1 MLLRG
6 LVCCLLWTVVLVPSA
21 EARGLRLGFSDSAF
35 AEAPG
40 SRDPWLD
47 RAVASGSD
55 IVRINSSW
63 ASMAPA
69 RPARPADPADPAYR
83 WETLDGAVKA
93 ARARGLDV
101 IIGLAAAP
109 RWAEGPGRPAG
120 AGPGTWRPA
129 AAPYGAFA
137 RALARRYS
145 GSYPDPGRSGAKL
158 PRVGSYLPWNEPNL
172 SNSITPQ
179 WVRRDGR
186 FHASSP
192 VIYRRLLNAF
202 ARGVK
207 AVDRRNLVLAG
218 ATAPFGDTAPDD
230 GVPPARIPPAQF
242 VRKLLSRRT
251 VFDVLAHHPY
261 SIRGPRSPALNRDD
275 VSIADLAK
283 LRRPLRR
290 AQRSGRISPR
300 GPKRLWVTE
309 VSWDSSP
316 PDPRGVPEA
325 RHARWL
331 QEAFYVLWRSGVDT
345 ILWFQVRDQAPE
357 PSFGATNQSGVYLRD
372 GTPKLAQRSFA
383 FPLVIDR
390 RRRSPL
396 RAWTRAPAAGTLV
409 FERRTRRG
417 WRSVARVRV
426 RRHQVILRKVPSA
439 PRGTRFRARVGGA
452 TSLAW
457 RS

>member
-21 EARGLRLGFSDSAF
+21 EARGLRLGFLDSVF
-35 AEAPG
+35 TEPG

-55 IVRINSSW
+55 IVRLSSGW
-63 ASMAPA
+63 AGIAPA
-69 RPARPADPADPAYR
+69 RPADPADPADPAYR
-83 WETLDGAVKA
+83 WESLDESVKA

-101 IIGLAAAP
+101 IVSLTGAP
-109 RWAEGPGRPAG
+109 RWAEGPGRPAD
-120 AGPGTWRPA
+120 AGPGTWRPSA
-129 AAPYGAFA
+129 KPYGAFA

-145 GSYPDPGRSGAKL
+145 GSYPDPERPGATL
-158 PRVGSYLPWNEPNL
+158 PRVRHYLPWNEPNL
-172 SNSITPQ
+172 STYITPQ
-179 WVRRDGR
+179 WVRRGGR

-218 ATAPFGDTAPDD
+218 ATSPFGDTAPGGDK
-230 GVPPARIPPAQF
+230 IPPAQF

-261 SIRGPRSPALNRDD
+261 SVRGPRSPALNRDD
-275 VSIADLAK
+275 VSVADLAK

-300 GPKRLWVTE
+300 GGKRLWVTE
-309 VSWDSSP
+309 FSWDSSP
-316 PDPRGVPEA
+316 PDPLGVPAA

-345 ILWFQVRDQAPE
+345 IAWFQVRDQAPE
-357 PSFGATNQSGVYLRD
+357 PSFAATSQSGVYFRD
-372 GTPKLAQRSFA
+372 GRPKLAQRSFA

-390 RRRSPL
+390 RRRKPL

-417 WRSVARVRV
+417 WRPVVRVRV
-426 RRHQVILRKVPSA
+426 RRHQVILRRVPSA

-452 TSLAW
+452 TSLPW

>member
-6 LVCCLLWTVVLVPSA
+6 LVCCLLWTVVVVPSA
-21 EARGLRLGFSDSAF
+21 EARGLDLGFFDSAF
-35 AEAPG
+35 TQAPV
-40 SRDPWLD
+40 SRDPVLD
-47 RAVASGSD
+47 RTVASGSD
-55 IVRINSSW
+55 IVRINSGW
-63 ASMAPA
+63 AGIAPA
-69 RPARPADPADPAYR
+69 RPADPTDPADPAYR
-83 WETLDGAVKA
+83 WETLDAGVKA

-101 IIGLAAAP
+101 IVGLTGAP
-109 RWAEGPGRPAG
+109 RWAEGPGRPAD

-145 GSYPDPGRSGAKL
+145 GSYPDPDRPGAKL
-158 PRVGSYLPWNEPNL
+158 PRVRNYLPWNEPNL
-172 SNSITPQ
+172 STYITPQ
-179 WVRRDGR
+179 WVRRGGR
-186 FHASSP
+186 FQATSP

-202 ARGVK
+202 AGGVK
-207 AVDRRNLVLAG
+207 AVDRRNLVVAG
-218 ATAPFGDTAPDD
+218 ATAPFGDAAPGGD
-230 GVPPARIPPAQF
+230 RIPPAQF

-251 VFDVLAHHPY
+251 VFDVLSHHPY
-261 SIRGPRSPALNRDD
+261 SVRGPRSPAFNRDD
-275 VSIADLAK
+275 VSIADIAK

-300 GPKRLWVTE
+300 GRKRLWVTE

-316 PDPRGVPEA
+316 PDPRGVPAA

-345 ILWFQVRDQAPE
+345 ITWFQVRDQAPE
-357 PSFGATNQSGVYLRD
+357 PSFAATYQSGVYLRD

-390 RRRSPL
+390 TRRKPL

-409 FERRTRRG
+409 FERRTRSG
-417 WRSVARVRV
+417 WRAVESVRV
-426 RRHQVILRKVPSA
+426 RRHQVILRRVPSA
-439 PRGTRFRARVGGA
+439 PRGTRFRARVGAA
-452 TSLAW
+452 TSLPW

>member
-21 EARGLRLGFSDSAF
+21 EARGLRLGFIDRAF
-35 AEAPG
+35 GQAPG
-40 SRDPWLD
+40 SRDPVLD

-55 IVRINSSW
+55 IVRIQSTW
-63 ASMAPA
+63 AGIAPA
-69 RPARPADPADPAYR
+69 RPADPTDPADPAYR

-101 IIGLAAAP
+101 IVGLSAAP

-120 AGPGTWRPA
+120 ANSGTWRPA

-158 PRVGSYLPWNEPNL
+158 PRVRSYLPWNEPNL
-172 SNSITPQ
+172 SDFLGPQ

-207 AVDRRNLVLAG
+207 AVDRRNLVVAG
-218 ATAPFGDTAPDD
+218 ATAPFGDTAPGGDRD
-230 GVPPARIPPAQF
+230 RIPPAQF

-261 SIRGPRSPALNRDD
+261 SVRGPRSPASNRDD
-275 VSIADLAK
+275 VSVADLGK

-300 GPKRLWVTE
+300 GAKRLWVTE

-316 PDPRGVPEA
+316 PDPKGVPAA

-345 ILWFQVRDQAPE
+345 IIWHQVRDDAPE
-357 PSFGATNQSGVYLRD
+357 PSFAATNQSGVYLRD
-372 GTPKLAQRSFA
+372 GRPKLAQRSFA

-409 FERRTRRG
+409 LERRTRRG
-417 WRSVARVRV
+417 WRPVRRVRV

-439 PRGTRFRARVGGA
+439 PRGTRFRARVGAA
-452 TSLAW
+452 TSLPW